1 MGEIS
6 LSSKHSGRIRLTPLG
21 SPGKMVSEITLL
33 GDPSNPSSR
42 IGVYTSSIRQ
52 STSARSRSRHSIMR
66 KQLAVNS
73 ANRKGQKILEL
84 CVIAYVLRRL

>member
-1 MGEIS
+1 VK
-6 LSSKHSGRIRLTPLG
+6 KHE
-21 SPGKMVSEITLL
+21 PGKMVSEITLL

-73 ANRKGQKILEL
+73 AKRKGQKILEL